1 MLYNSKSF
9 VYEITAMTTENYNI
23 RLEQELKNRAFAV
36 IESFGLSPA
45 QAIRLFLKQTA
56 ETNIIPLTFDY
67 QVRASKS
74 TLKAIEELE
83 NGEYTESTL
92 DEFLEQ
98 KHAKN

>member
-9 VYEITAMTTENYNI
+9 VHEITKMTTENYNI

-74 TLKAIEELE
+74 TVKAIGELE
-83 NGEYTESTL
+83 GGEYTESSL
-92 DEFLEQ
+92 DEFVQ
-98 KHAKN
+98 KHAKD